1 MSEQALVNPVEM
13 ESIVVRCGKEVLEL
27 LDRSEEA
34 GVEEIVE
41 IMSGFSRDG
50 EEAFN
55 TNKLQAVMSRM
66 LVKSLQAGDT
76 VFERISHAVYL
87 ATRGVVLAG
96 NGPQGRK
103 LAEMALRR
111 VGAIDLT
118 DRVVAAAEILVAVAT
133 VSVNVHGQWYKYL
146 TDNM

>member
-111 VGAIDLT
+111 VGAVDLT

>member
-41 IMSGFSRDG
+41 IMSGFSRDV

-111 VGAIDLT
+111 VGAVDLT

>member
-87 ATRGVVLAG
+87 ATRGIVLAG